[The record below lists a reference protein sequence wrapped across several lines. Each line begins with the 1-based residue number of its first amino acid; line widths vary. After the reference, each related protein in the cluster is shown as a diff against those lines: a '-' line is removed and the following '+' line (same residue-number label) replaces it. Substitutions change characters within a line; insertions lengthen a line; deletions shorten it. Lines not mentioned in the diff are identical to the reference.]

1 MAYSAL
7 IKNRRE
13 EILAIAK
20 AHGARR
26 VRVFGSYYARGSE
39 LPPSDIDLLVEL
51 EPGRSLLDVI
61 AIKQEIEDLVR
72 KKVDV
77 VTEAALSPY
86 IREEVLRE
94 AVAL

>member
-1 MAYSAL
+1 MAYSSL

-13 EILAIAK
+13 EILAITK

-26 VRVFGSYYARGSE
+26 VRVFGSYARGSE